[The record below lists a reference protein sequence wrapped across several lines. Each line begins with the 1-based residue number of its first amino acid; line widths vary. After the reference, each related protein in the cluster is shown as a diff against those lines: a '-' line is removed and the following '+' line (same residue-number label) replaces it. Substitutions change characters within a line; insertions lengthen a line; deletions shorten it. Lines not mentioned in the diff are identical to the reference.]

1 MAKSKSGA
9 KRHENND
16 EPQEKKKRKEVL
28 YARTNMVWGRKPIV
42 SPSLEE
48 FDWSAYED
56 GWNGSGLSA
65 NKRIKAINGDKLYC
79 HENYAIKS
87 HLSNR

>member
-1 MAKSKSGA
+1 MARTKSGA
-9 KRHENND
+9 KRREND

-28 YARTNMVWGRKPIV
+28 YARTNMVWGREPVV

-56 GWNGSGLSA
+56 GWNGRGLNPNTRVNAKS
-65 NKRIKAINGDKLYC
+65 GDKVYC
-79 HENYAIKS
+79 HESYAKD
-87 HLSNR
+87 L